1 MRKPKTVKE
10 MYQRFSELCINSICM
25 NSDCKFLIKKH
36 YWFAVP
42 VEVRKGL
49 TGINWTIADL
59 TSCGSIMLENEC
71 MDDRRKNWKYTY
83 EKDIPKT
90 K

>member
-25 NSDCKFLIKKH
+25 NADCKFLIKKR

-49 TGINWTIADL
+49 TGMDWTLADL
-59 TSCGSIMLENEC
+59 TIHGSIVLKNEGT
-71 MDDRRKNWKYTY
+71 DRRKNWTYRY
-83 EKDIPKT
+83 EKNLY
-90 K
+90 